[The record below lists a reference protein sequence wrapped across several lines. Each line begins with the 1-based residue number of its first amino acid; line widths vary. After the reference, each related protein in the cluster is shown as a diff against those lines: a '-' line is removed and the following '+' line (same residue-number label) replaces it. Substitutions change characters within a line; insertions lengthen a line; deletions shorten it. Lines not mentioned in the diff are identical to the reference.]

1 MKIQSL
7 APISLIEV
15 YGKIG
20 ETLSGWY
27 RTMIVY
33 GKFLCSITIVIRA
46 FKNYNA
52 VNITVAFY
60 NHPTKTICFV

>member
-27 RTMIVY
+27 TEQ
-33 GKFLCSITIVIRA
+33 
-46 FKNYNA
+46 
-52 VNITVAFY
+52 
-60 NHPTKTICFV
+60 